1 LKARITKVGGY
12 KCAPEGHTVVTF
24 AEGEVVEGL
33 TAQLAVDDRAAEFV
47 SWASERETKV
57 IAVPEKKHRGRGK

>member
-1 LKARITKVGGY
+1 M
-12 KCAPEGHTVVTF
+12 
-24 AEGEVVEGL
+24 VEGL